1 MTDTASRTWR
11 NWGGNQRCAPV
22 EIARPRTVE
31 DLVEVVK
38 SGATDGLRVKAVGS
52 GHSFTDVACTH
63 GVQVRL
69 DEYARLLCYDPDAS
83 TVTVEAGMTL
93 AALAGELARRGLAL
107 ANLGDIG
114 YQTVAGAISTG
125 THGTGVG
132 LGGLATDVV
141 GLQLITADGSIVSCT
156 PDEEPE
162 IFAAARVGLGALGII
177 STVTLRC
184 QPAFNLRA
192 VEEPIRLDEVLA
204 SIDDLVDG
212 NDHFEFFW
220 VPHTGWAL
228 TKRNNRTDEPVSPG
242 RGWRFLRDKVLF
254 ENVAFG
260 AVTRLGRLRPQWTP
274 RLARIAPGSGRTEYV
289 DRSDR
294 VFTTPRWVRFC
305 EMEYAI
311 PRAAAVGVVERVRR
325 YVEESGLYVGFPV
338 EVRFAAGDDIPL
350 STASGRQSCYVAVHM
365 PQAVPYEQYFRGVEA
380 IMDGVRGRPHWGKL
394 HYQTAATLSSRYPGW
409 ERFQAVRDRLDPE
422 GLFSNAYTDRVLGP
436 PLSA

>member
-1 MTDTASRTWR
+1 MTDIASRRWR

-22 EIARPRTVE
+22 EIARPRSVE

-38 SGATDGLRVKAVGS
+38 SAATDGLRVKAVGS
-52 GHSFTDVACTH
+52 GHSFTDVACTS

-69 DEYARLLCYDPDAS
+69 DESARVLRYDPEES
-83 TVTVEAGMTL
+83 TVTVESGMTL
-93 AALAGELARRGLAL
+93 AALAAELARRGLAL

-125 THGTGVG
+125 THGTGVR

-141 GLQLITADGSIVSCT
+141 GLQLVTADGSIVSCS

-162 IFAAARVGLGALGII
+162 IFAAARVGLGALGMI

-192 VEEPIRLDEVLA
+192 VEEPIRLDEVLS
-204 SIDDLVDG
+204 SIDELVEG

-228 TKRNNRTDEPVSPG
+228 TKRNNRTDDPVSAG
-242 RGWRFLRDKVLF
+242 RGWRFVRDKILF
-254 ENVAFG
+254 ENIAFG
-260 AVTRLGRLRPQWTP
+260 AVTWLGRLRPRWTP
-274 RLARIAPGSGRTEYV
+274 RLAHIAPSSGRTEYV

-294 VFTTPRWVRFC
+294 VFTSPRWVRFC

-338 EVRFAAGDDIPL
+338 EVRFTAGDDIPL
-350 STASGRQSCYVAVHM
+350 STASGRQSCYVAIHM
-365 PQAVPYEQYFRGVEA
+365 PQGVPYEQYFRGVEE
-380 IMDGVRGRPHWGKL
+380 IMDSVRGRPHWGKL

-409 ERFQAVRDRLDPE
+409 ERFQAVRTRLDPD
-422 GLFSNAYTDRVLGP
+422 GLFGNAYTDRVLGP
-436 PLSA
+436 P

>member
-1 MTDTASRTWR
+1 MTDTASRLWR
-11 NWGGNQRCAPV
+11 NWGGNQQCAPA
-22 EIARPRTVE
+22 EIAQPRSVE
-31 DLVEVVK
+31 DLAEVVK
-38 SGATDGLRVKAVGS
+38 SAGKEGLRVKAVGS
-52 GHSFTDVACTH
+52 GHSFTDVACTS

-69 DEYARLLCYDPDAS
+69 DEQARVLRYDPEPS
-83 TVTVEAGMTL
+83 TVTVASGMTL

-107 ANLGDIG
+107 ANLGDVG

-141 GLQLITADGSIVSCT
+141 GLQLVTADGSVVSCS
-156 PDEEPE
+156 PDEETE

-192 VEEPIRLDEVLA
+192 VEEPIRLDEVLS
-204 SIDDLVDG
+204 SIDELVEG

-242 RGWRFLRDKVLF
+242 RGRRFFRDKILF
-254 ENVAFG
+254 ENLAFG
-260 AVTRLGRLRPQWTP
+260 AVTWLGRLRPRWIP
-274 RLARIAPGSGRTEYV
+274 RLARIARGSGRTEYV

-294 VFTTPRWVRFC
+294 IFTSPRWVRFC

-311 PRAAAVGVVERVRR
+311 PRAAAAGVVERVRR

-338 EVRFAAGDDIPL
+338 EVRFTAGDDIPL

-365 PQAVPYEQYFRGVEA
+365 PRGVPYEQYFRGVEA
-380 IMDGVRGRPHWGKL
+380 IMDSVRGRPHWGKL
-394 HYQTAATLSSRYPGW
+394 HYQTAPTLSSRYPGW
-409 ERFQAVRDRLDPE
+409 ERFQAVRARLDPD
-422 GLFSNAYTDRVLGP
+422 GLFANAYTDRVLGP
-436 PLSA
+436 R